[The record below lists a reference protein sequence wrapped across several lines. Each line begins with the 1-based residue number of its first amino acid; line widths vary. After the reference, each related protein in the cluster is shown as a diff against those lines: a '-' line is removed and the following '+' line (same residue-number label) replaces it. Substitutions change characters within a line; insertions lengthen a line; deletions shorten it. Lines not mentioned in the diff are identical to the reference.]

1 MCVCTHSHTSHP
13 WSYLN
18 TSQEWR
24 RFSEGGEGIVKR
36 TGDRKEGRNENEE
49 EPEWR
54 TIWIFIDSVLAS
66 SCSWH
71 GFISS
76 QRMCH
81 QFSEGW
87 RPSNRPFTLWVLKEM
102 DDDDGICRELYKG
115 PTQWQWRRGTTTTTI
130 ATLVTVYL
138 HKDAHKLNCGCP
150 IVDRANNWKYTHL
163 SLHPPAK
170 RETTTSRQPFSYGPQ
185 SFQGWLVAPTDNT
198 RPLFFLNKT
207 YGYGS
212 KELRQQAG
220 PL

>member
-24 RFSEGGEGIVKR
+24 RFSEGGEGIEKR

-87 RPSNRPFTLWVLKEM
+87 RPPSVQPSFHVVGVEGNGWWWWNLSWAIRGPHNDSGDEARQLQQSPLLWLFICTRTPTSWIVAVL
-102 DDDDGICRELYKG
+102 
-115 PTQWQWRRGTTTTTI
+115 
-130 ATLVTVYL
+130 
-138 HKDAHKLNCGCP
+138 
-150 IVDRANNWKYTHL
+150 
-163 SLHPPAK
+163 
-170 RETTTSRQPFSYGPQ
+170 
-185 SFQGWLVAPTDNT
+185 
-198 RPLFFLNKT
+198 
-207 YGYGS
+207 
-212 KELRQQAG
+212 
-220 PL
+220 